1 MPWKFPKT
9 SMNSLSDELTCLSSS
24 GLPFGVSALI
34 CGTCELFGL
43 SVPGDDLGLLA
54 VFFFGMM
61 ERGNSLGIRVTNL
74 PRICRWCS
82 SPVFSS
88 KNTNA
93 YSEVVEFEVRET

>member
-1 MPWKFPKT
+1 
-9 SMNSLSDELTCLSSS
+9 
-24 GLPFGVSALI
+24 
-34 CGTCELFGL
+34 
-43 SVPGDDLGLLA
+43 
-54 VFFFGMM
+54 MM